1 MKVEVKAKNYSES
14 DKGQTFVEKC
24 TVIVK
29 TTDDNGN
36 TAETEEKGCIVHGEQ
51 MTFLNSE
58 KVYLP
63 NLPTEHQ
70 DIAGAFEE
78 VLGKLQ
84 DGEGGDWQ
92 PPEWWIPVPEPE
104 LYEILILV
112 WVTNT
117 DNQFVF
123 NLGNTSN
130 LGILLL
136 DANGNITEASINID
150 WGDGTT
156 NIAPT
161 GNYGHTFKEAGQY
174 LVKITAQE
182 GLNVFCSKDLRNC
195 YWQIV
200 KTGSRILY
208 KIDTVTVGY
217 GTPLSNHNRLKY
229 IKINNTNGLPLD
241 KTNYYFEYDY
251 ALQKIELKKPM
262 AGNVPNGCFRGNP
275 FTDLQ
280 QILDGNSV
288 NAIGDYAFTDCRSL
302 RKIILPNCTSVGDYA
317 FQNCYNLQE
326 IVVADNC
333 TFGKDCFQGCY
344 SLYPRPDG
352 STN

>member
-1 MKVEVKAKNYSES
+1 MSFSAGFAAGLAVGKKKW
-14 DKGQTFVEKC
+14 G
-24 TVIVK
+24 
-29 TTDDNGN
+29 NGI
-36 TAETEEKGCIVHGEQ
+36 K
-51 MTFLNSE
+51 
-58 KVYLP
+58 
-63 NLPTEHQ
+63 
-70 DIAGAFEE
+70 D
-78 VLGKLQ
+78 
-84 DGEGGDWQ
+84 DWQ
-92 PPEWWIPVPEPE
+92 PPSWWIPVPEPE
-104 LYEILILV
+104 EYEILILV

-130 LGILLL
+130 LCILLL

-161 GNYGHTFKEAGQY
+161 GNYGHAFKEAGQY

-217 GTPLSNHNRLKY
+217 GTPLSSHNRLKY

-352 STN
+352 SVN